1 MLWLSACGFQPVY
14 RKDTTTG
21 ESAYQQLHA
30 VRIDPLPD
38 RPGQIL
44 HNLLRDRINPLGQP
58 REPLYS
64 LKATI
69 TETEKNLAVRL
80 DNTASRTNLGIEV
93 QYYLVEITSGKT
105 VLSAKA
111 RSTGSYDKLNDP
123 YATLVAEET
132 TRKRVLR
139 QISNDMAL
147 QVGAYLN
154 RAQ

>member
-1 MLWLSACGFQPVY
+1 MQ
-14 RKDTTTG
+14 T
-21 ESAYQQLHA
+21 

-44 HNLLRDRINPLGQP
+44 HNLLRDRMNPLGQP

-64 LKATI
+64 LKAII
-69 TETEKNLAVRL
+69 TESEKDLAVRL
-80 DNTASRTNLGIEV
+80 DNTASRTNLAITV
-93 QYYLVEITSGKT
+93 QYYLVEISSGKT

-123 YATLVAEET
+123 YATLVAEDT

-147 QVGAYLN
+147 QIGAYLN
-154 RAQ
+154 KAQ